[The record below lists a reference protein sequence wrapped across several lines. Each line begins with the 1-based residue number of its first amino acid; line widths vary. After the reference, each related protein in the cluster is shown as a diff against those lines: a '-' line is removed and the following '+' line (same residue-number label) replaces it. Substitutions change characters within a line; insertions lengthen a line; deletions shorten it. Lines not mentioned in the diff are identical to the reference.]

1 MEVMYN
7 ESIKG
12 IHLGDSE
19 LKGRCIVIVSLQP
32 WYYEIGSNCK
42 NLAVHFAKNNRVLY
56 VNAPVTRKT
65 YFSKLKNA
73 GLSKHCTIIR
83 QKAQPVRPISENLW
97 ELYPTTLIES
107 INWLPAAFIFKQ
119 LNFVNN
125 VRFAKNIKRAV
136 EILGFTDIILF
147 NDNDIY
153 NGFHLQ
159 ELIKPTLYAY
169 YMRDFLQGYSFWKK
183 FSKILEPELIRKADV
198 VVANSQYYADYAKA
212 YNPHSYYV
220 GQGCNLEIFKERS
233 REMPPELTHIKKPII
248 GYVGAL
254 DSARLSIDV
263 IRLIATNRPEW
274 NVVLVG
280 PEDANFTASDLHR
293 LSNVHFLGRRDL
305 NELPRYVQAFDV
317 CINPQSV
324 NVITHGNY
332 PLKIDEYLAM
342 GKQVVATKTKAME
355 LFSDYTYLAQEPAD
369 YPGLIQKALEESDFA
384 NKQRLVSF
392 ACSHTWENSAKLIY
406 QAFLLTGR

>member
-1 MEVMYN
+1 MEVISN
-7 ESIKG
+7 ESTNE
-12 IHLGDSE
+12 IHLGDNE
-19 LKGRCIVIVSLQP
+19 LKGRCIVIISLQP

-65 YFSKLKNA
+65 FLSNLKNP
-73 GLSKHCTIIR
+73 GLSRHCTIIS
-83 QKAQPVRPISENLW
+83 QKAEPIKPIRENMW

-107 INWLPAAFIFKQ
+107 INWLPSTFIFKQ
-119 LNFVNN
+119 LNFLNN
-125 VRFAKNIKRAV
+125 KRFAKNISRAV
-136 EILGFTDIILF
+136 EMLGFKDIILF

-153 NGFHLQ
+153 NGFHLK
-159 ELIKPTLYAY
+159 ELIKPKLYAY

-198 VVANSQYYADYAKA
+198 VVANSQYYADYAKS
-212 YNPHSYYV
+212 YNSQSFYV
-220 GQGCNLEIFKERS
+220 GQGCNLDIFKDKSGEI
-233 REMPPELTHIKKPII
+233 PPDLSHIRKPII

-263 IRLIATNRPEW
+263 IKLIATTRPDW

-280 PEDANFTASDLHR
+280 PEDTNFIASDLHR
-293 LSNVHFLGRRDL
+293 LSNIHFLGRRDISQ
-305 NELPRYVQAFDV
+305 LPLFVQAFDV
-317 CINPQSV
+317 CINPQLV
-324 NVITHGNY
+324 NVITNGNY

-369 YPGLIQKALEESDFA
+369 YPGLIEKALDERD
-384 NKQRLVSF
+384 NIDKPRLIKF
-392 ACSHTWENSAKLIY
+392 ACSHTWENSANHIY
-406 QAFLLTGR
+406 QAFMLTEQ